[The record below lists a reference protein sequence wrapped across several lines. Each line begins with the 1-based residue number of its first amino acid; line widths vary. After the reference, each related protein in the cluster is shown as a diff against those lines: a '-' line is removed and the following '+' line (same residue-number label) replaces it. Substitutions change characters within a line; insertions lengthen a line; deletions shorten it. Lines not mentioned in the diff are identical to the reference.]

1 MKRRWLLQAIVAL
14 ALLEMGPPAMGAD
27 ERVLDAV
34 DKLVESRGTSNA
46 DLDRLLHL
54 MLAEQGSTEY
64 FEIRVGDFPPRSP
77 FSHIEVRKARDPNRR
92 KGLIVLDIKT
102 EPCVPARA
110 VVDRYGAP
118 GDIAPPLAGG
128 PPDRPTDW
136 SYPRP
141 WGKLSFGI
149 VTTADGECLSR
160 AVIDWAK

>member
-1 MKRRWLLQAIVAL
+1 MNRRWLLQATVVL
-14 ALLEMGPPAMGAD
+14 ALLEIGPSAMGAD

-77 FSHIEVRKARDPNRR
+77 FSHIEVRKARDPNQR

-102 EPCVPARA
+102 EPCVSARA
-110 VVDRYGAP
+110 VMDRYGAP
-118 GDIAPPLAGG
+118 EDIAPPLAGG

-149 VTTADGECLSR
+149 VSTADGECLSR